1 MPVFAVDPGH
11 PDQPSSCPLTAVFS
25 LLSGPWTCLII
36 WHLSQHESLRFLE
49 LKRQVGAISAKI
61 LTERLRMLEEAGIV
75 LRKATPSSPPQV
87 SYRLSP
93 RGQELRTAFTALHD
107 LALQWG
113 VTDVKKSRGGKPRK
127 GGQSHQGEEDIT
139 AAAE

>member
-1 MPVFAVDPGH
+1 
-11 PDQPSSCPLTAVFS
+11 
-25 LLSGPWTCLII
+25 
-36 WHLSQHESLRFLE
+36 
-49 LKRQVGAISAKI
+49 
-61 LTERLRMLEEAGIV
+61 MLEEAGIV

-127 GGQSHQGEEDIT
+127 GGHSHQGEEDIT

>member
-1 MPVFAVDPGH
+1 MPLFAVDPGH
-11 PDQPSSCPLTAVFS
+11 PDQPVSCPLTALFS

-75 LRKATPSSPPQV
+75 LRKATPNSPPQV
-87 SYRLSP
+87 SYRLSV
-93 RGQELRTAFTALHD
+93 RGQELRTAFAALHD

-113 VTDVKKSRGGKPRK
+113 VPEVKKSRGKNK
-127 GGQSHQGEEDIT
+127 KTDGGRHDAEDIT